1 MGAVNPQKIKLL
13 KLYEILRQHTDED
26 RPLSTNQLCSMLEA
40 EGITCDRRTLAEDID
55 ILNANG
61 FEVLRR
67 RTRYAMLFYIVDRRF
82 DLAEVKI
89 LIDAIQAASFIT
101 KQKTIELTDKVASLA
116 GSHKAA
122 VLKENLVSFNTRKHT
137 NEAIYYTVDAL
148 ERALRQKLK
157 ASFQYFDLD
166 ENGNRVLRKNSE
178 RYVVNPVGL
187 VYHEDNYYFV
197 TYHETHEATVNYRVD
212 RMANAQVED
221 ETVAAQAIGL
231 SEELGVYT
239 ERIFKMFSSPQA
251 TVELPQAAGTD
262 QPEAEMSDLPQ
273 QTAAAATAEPERVKA
288 PDFTVQDMDGKEVK
302 LSDFIGRPVVIN
314 FWASWCPPCKVE
326 MPEFEQVYQEL
337 GGEVAFLM
345 IDLVDGQ
352 RETKEKGAEYVQG
365 QGFTFPVYFDFG
377 EAATAYGVRSI
388 PTTYFID
395 ARGYLI
401 AGAQTA
407 IDAQTLHKG
416 IALINK

>member
-1 MGAVNPQKIKLL
+1 MGTVNPQKIKLL

-26 RPLSTNQLCSMLEA
+26 RPLSTNQLCSMLES

-101 KQKTIELTDKVASLA
+101 PQKTKELTDKVASLA

-122 VLKENLVSFNTRKHT
+122 VLKENLVTFNTRKHT
-137 NEAIYYTVDAL
+137 NEAIFYTVDTL
-148 ERALRQKLK
+148 QRALQQKQK

-166 ENGNRVLRKNSE
+166 ENGNRIFRKKSE

-212 RMANAQVED
+212 RMTNVRIED
-221 ETVAAQAIGL
+221 ESVVERAIAL
-231 SEELGVYT
+231 SGELGSYT
-239 ERIFKMFSSPQA
+239 ERVFKMFNGPQA
-251 TVELPQAAGTD
+251 TVELQFDRKLIDAIHDKFGESVEITACKRGLCIVKVDVLVSPVFFGWCFQFGKSMKILSPVTVA
-262 QPEAEMSDLPQ
+262 AEM
-273 QTAAAATAEPERVKA
+273 KA
-288 PDFTVQDMDGKEVK
+288 HA
-302 LSDFIGRPVVIN
+302 R
-314 FWASWCPPCKVE
+314 A
-326 MPEFEQVYQEL
+326 
-337 GGEVAFLM
+337 VAGM
-345 IDLVDGQ
+345 Y
-352 RETKEKGAEYVQG
+352 RK
-365 QGFTFPVYFDFG
+365 
-377 EAATAYGVRSI
+377 
-388 PTTYFID
+388 
-395 ARGYLI
+395 
-401 AGAQTA
+401 
-407 IDAQTLHKG
+407 
-416 IALINK
+416 

>member
-1 MGAVNPQKIKLL
+1 MFDKGFGGFMGTVNPQKIKLL

-26 RPLSTNQLCSMLEA
+26 HPLSTNQLCAMLET

-116 GSHKAA
+116 GSYMAA
-122 VLKENLVSFNTRKHT
+122 ALTGNLVTFNTRKHT

-166 ENGNRVLRKNSE
+166 ENGNRVLRKKSE

-212 RMANAQVED
+212 RMTNVKIE
-221 ETVAAQAIGL
+221 EGPVAEQAIAL
-231 SEELGVYT
+231 SGELGAYT
-239 ERIFKMFSSPQA
+239 ERVFKMFNGPQA
-251 TVELPQAAGTD
+251 TIELQFDRKLIDAVHDKFGEGVEIVACKRSLCKAKVDVLVSPVFFGWCFQFAKSMKILSPVSVA
-262 QPEAEMSDLPQ
+262 AEMKEHAQ
-273 QTAAAATAEPERVKA
+273 Q
-288 PDFTVQDMDGKEVK
+288 
-302 LSDFIGRPVVIN
+302 
-314 FWASWCPPCKVE
+314 
-326 MPEFEQVYQEL
+326 
-337 GGEVAFLM
+337 VAKM
-345 IDLVDGQ
+345 Y
-352 RETKEKGAEYVQG
+352 RT
-365 QGFTFPVYFDFG
+365 
-377 EAATAYGVRSI
+377 
-388 PTTYFID
+388 
-395 ARGYLI
+395 
-401 AGAQTA
+401 
-407 IDAQTLHKG
+407 
-416 IALINK
+416 